1 MVFGLKLGLP
11 KKVPA
16 EPPPRSA
23 TPPSKGGGG
32 AAAVASS
39 GGPAGKSVLTV
50 NEFVSRTKRCRE
62 KGLEPTKPELIAY
75 ARYLGI
81 DPTTDIDLMWI
92 ADEALNA
99 PLPSEWTEHHDSAD
113 RVFYYN
119 VQTHAS
125 SWTHPLEQLHR
136 DTYKSIV
143 SFRSGDLSK
152 EEQTAQV
159 EKLRRKCEEAE
170 REAHKELQAWTE
182 HTDDQGQKFYY
193 NRDQQ
198 RSVWTDPRPA
208 RCHTLY
214 LQMKALKAL
223 GKHCGIAGRSGSPAP
238 LGDLG
243 RHALS
248 DRERFTKGL
257 LAQQP
262 LFGSGDE
269 GMGGDGVEKKRK
281 KKRKDYEA
289 SDRHHHHDHR
299 ELLEPG
305 DDSGDDRH
313 GHRKG
318 GGPLDV
324 RKPSLSAVSEVR
336 DSLGLS
342 PSSNLPPMGMM
353 GRQHVLDSMR
363 LPTPPGDGLNSVGRA
378 KVRAGIRLEPIR
390 GGA

>member
-11 KKVPA
+11 SGLKGPS
-16 EPPPRSA
+16 EPRAA
-23 TPPSKGGGG
+23 TPPNKGGGS
-32 AAAVASS
+32 AAAGAS
-39 GGPAGKSVLTV
+39 GGPGKNALTV

-81 DPTTDIDLMWI
+81 DPTADVDLMWI

-99 PLPSEWTEHHDSAD
+99 PLPAEWTEHHDSAD

-143 SFRSGDLSK
+143 AFRSGDLSK

-182 HTDDQGQKFYY
+182 HTDDSGQKFYY
-193 NRDQQ
+193 DREQQ

-223 GKHCGIAGRSGSPAP
+223 GKHCGLDGAGGPSP

-248 DRERFTKGL
+248 DRERFAKGL
-257 LAQQP
+257 MAQQP
-262 LFGSGDE
+262 LFGGGND
-269 GMGGDGVEKKRK
+269 GMDDGLGKGKRK
-281 KKRKDYEA
+281 KKQAKHEVPH
-289 SDRHHHHDHR
+289 DRHHR
-299 ELLEPG
+299 LEPLE
-305 DDSGDDRH
+305 DDDNVLSPIR
-313 GHRKG
+313 G
-318 GGPLDV
+318 GGMLD
-324 RKPSLSAVSEVR
+324 RKKPSASEVR

-342 PSSNLPPMGMM
+342 PGGGGSLPPMGM
-353 GRQHVLDSMR
+353 GRGHVLDTLR
-363 LPTPPGDGLNSVGRA
+363 LPTPPGDGLTNVGRA